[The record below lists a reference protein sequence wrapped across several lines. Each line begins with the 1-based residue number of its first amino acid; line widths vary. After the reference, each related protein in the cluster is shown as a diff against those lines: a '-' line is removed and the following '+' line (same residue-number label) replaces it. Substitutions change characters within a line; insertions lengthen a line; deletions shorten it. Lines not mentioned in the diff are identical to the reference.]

1 MDDATAL
8 TMRRAGNEEW
18 CLALEA
24 MAASAVIAKR
34 NRISNKEI
42 LTRLNMEIMGI
53 IMVIE

>member
-8 TMRRAGNEEW
+8 TMRRAGW

-34 NRISNKEI
+34 NRISKKEI